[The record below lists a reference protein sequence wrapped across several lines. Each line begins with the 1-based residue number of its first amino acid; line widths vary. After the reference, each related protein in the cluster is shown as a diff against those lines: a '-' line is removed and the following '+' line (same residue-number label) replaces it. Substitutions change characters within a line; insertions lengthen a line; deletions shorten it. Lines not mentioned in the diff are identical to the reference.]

1 MTTVPELHVG
11 MGGWDLPPFEKVFYP
26 PTERG
31 FRKLHYYAQFFDS
44 VEVNAT
50 FYNSAF
56 SPEQV
61 RRWLEDVASNP
72 RFMFTVKLF
81 RGFTHTYDGR
91 REDYLAVLRT
101 LDILRREGRL
111 GGLVMQFPVSFVNG
125 EDQRRYLADLSRAF
139 SAFRIFAEVRH
150 NSWYSPLML
159 NFFQETGLHLVN
171 VDLPQIRRHM
181 PFTSEAW
188 GGAAYVR
195 LMGRN
200 AYAWEH
206 PQRGPA
212 ESRSETQERYFY
224 LYPPSELDAIAESV
238 RSLRQRGNETFVVFH
253 NDPEAQSL
261 LNGFQFRHM
270 MTRRKVLVPD
280 RLLKRFPGLGPIS
293 VSVNVGHPLFSS
305 IPFLPTPAEGIPVR
319 RSSNY

>member
-1 MTTVPELHVG
+1 MERLPDLHVG

-31 FRKLHYYAQFFDS
+31 FRKLRYYAQFFDS
-44 VEVNAT
+44 VEVNST
-50 FYNSAF
+50 FYNCGF

-61 RRWLEDVASNP
+61 TRWIDDVSDNP
-72 RFMFTVKLF
+72 RFIFTVKLF
-81 RGFTHTYDGR
+81 RGFTHTFDVR
-91 REDYLAVLRT
+91 RIDYLAVLRT
-101 LDILRREGRL
+101 LDLIRKAGRL
-111 GGLVMQFPVSFVNG
+111 GGLVMQFPASFVNG
-125 EDQRRYLADLSRAF
+125 PEERRYLSDLSKAF
-139 SAFRIFAEVRH
+139 AAVRVFAEVRH

-159 NFFQETGLHLVN
+159 NFFQEAGLHLVN

-200 AYAWEH
+200 AVAWEH
-206 PQRGPA
+206 PSRRSNDGPI
-212 ESRSETQERYFY
+212 ETQERYFY
-224 LYPPSELDAIAESV
+224 LYSAGELMSIANTV
-238 RSLRQRGNETFVVFH
+238 RNLRERGNETFVVFH

-261 LNGFQFRHM
+261 LNGFQFRHL
-270 MTRRKVLVPD
+270 MTRRRVLVPD
-280 RLLKRFPGLGPIS
+280 RLLRKFPGLAPLS
-293 VSVNVGHPLFSS
+293 VSVNVGHPLFATG
-305 IPFLPTPAEGIPVR
+305 PFTHAPAPGIPVR

>member
-1 MTTVPELHVG
+1 METVSALHIG

-26 PTERG
+26 PTDRG

-56 SPEQV
+56 SPDQV
-61 RRWLEDVASNP
+61 RRWLDDVSHNP
-72 RFMFTVKLF
+72 RFVFTVKLF
-81 RGFTHTYDGR
+81 RGFTHSYDAR
-91 REDYLAVLRT
+91 REEYLAVLRT
-101 LDILRREGRL
+101 LDLLRNEGRL
-111 GGLVMQFPVSFVNG
+111 GGLIMQFPASFTNG
-125 EDQRRYLADLSRAF
+125 ADQRRYLADLSRAF
-139 SAFRIFAEVRH
+139 ASARVFAEVRH
-150 NSWYSPLML
+150 NSWHSPLML
-159 NFFQETGLHLVN
+159 NFFQESGLHLVN

-181 PFTSEAW
+181 PFTAEAW

-200 AYAWEH
+200 AMAWGH
-206 PQRGPA
+206 PQRLAADG
-212 ESRSETQERYFY
+212 RTETQERYFY
-224 LYPPSELDAIAESV
+224 LYSEKELLAIAETV
-238 RSLRQRGNETFVVFH
+238 RSLRARGNETFVVFH

-261 LNGFQFRHM
+261 LNGFQFRHA

-280 RLLKRFPGLGPIS
+280 RLLRRFPGLNPIS
-293 VSVNVGHPLFSS
+293 VSVNVGHPLFAGVPLPVPQATS
-305 IPFLPTPAEGIPVR
+305 IPAL

>member
-1 MTTVPELHVG
+1 MNTLPALHVG

-61 RRWLEDVASNP
+61 RRWLDDVSQNP
-72 RFMFTVKLF
+72 RFVFTVKLF

-101 LDILRREGRL
+101 LDLLKQGGRL
-111 GGLVMQFPVSFVNG
+111 GGLVMQFPASFVNG
-125 EDQRRYLADLSRAF
+125 EDQRRYLADLARAF
-139 SAFRIFAEVRH
+139 GSVRIFAEVRH
-150 NSWYSPLML
+150 NSWHSPLML
-159 NFFQETGLHLVN
+159 NFFQESGLHLVN

-181 PFTSEAW
+181 PFTGEAW

-200 AYAWEH
+200 ALAWEH
-206 PQRGPA
+206 PQRMASEG
-212 ESRSETQERYFY
+212 RSEMQERYFY
-224 LYPPSELDAIAESV
+224 LYSPSELQTIAEKV
-238 RSLRQRGNETFVVFH
+238 RTLRSQGNETFVVFH

-270 MTRRKVLVPD
+270 MTKRKVLVPD
-280 RLLKRFPGLGPIS
+280 RLLRRFPGLSPVS

-305 IPFLPTPAEGIPVR
+305 VPLPLHPASGIPVR